1 MRPIDADALK
11 KHVISFTGMF
21 TDELGFAVS
30 MDAVLGAIDFAP
42 TIKAEPVRHG
52 RWIEADYVYF
62 GAKRFE
68 CSLCKDDEY
77 WRKRYHNFKEHYCP
91 NCGAKMDGGAEE

>member
-1 MRPIDADALK
+1 MRLIDADALK

-42 TIKAEPVRHG
+42 TIKAEPARYGH
-52 RWIEADYVYF
+52 WKSSPF
-62 GAKRFE
+62 GLYACSECGAIDRFGL
-68 CSLCKDDEY
+68 SS
-77 WRKRYHNFKEHYCP
+77 YCP
-91 NCGAKMDGGAEE
+91 NCSAKMYGGTSDGSIGE